1 MANTNSYSSKW
12 PRVNRSTYGL
22 PNTWY
27 QSKNWGHLRRKQ
39 QLDFIQRKLKKERQ
53 DQVGSCMKQISEEC
67 KNMLKNKMQEVMQY
81 NNTLNHPQPSNTAQ
95 NKYKNYKCFQ
105 CKQLGHIIKFC
116 PMDNKDEDMPMKT
129 DTRNLARGKMEGF
142 KTTKPIVM
150 LKYPESIHFST
161 TCMIRG
167 TDLAN
172 WDDIWYVSNQIDKH
186 VCYKLDTF
194 CNIKEDF
201 SVTKLENQMKFLFT
215 YDLLEKQGFEV
226 KYDGNRCTLSYMF
239 NNKEIQIFDEDKMRT
254 MQNKYLEDYFESI
267 TKKDEDLEQD
277 LEWDFF
283 RNRFNKIHL
292 FHLYK
297 LIEGLGGY
305 LGVYFCQEFDTIGEI
320 MGMSRGNEEEIKK
333 CYINY
338 IDVLTSHFKTARA
351 PQQGCKNT
359 FVESAWKAEDKDRD
373 CLGPHQWDFG
383 ENGAP
388 MTRPAVLRGKKTLE
402 HFDVKLEDTRDSQE
416 QPILPYSTKGHKL
429 QEMYSRPSTSR
440 M

>member
-1 MANTNSYSSKW
+1 
-12 PRVNRSTYGL
+12 
-22 PNTWY
+22 
-27 QSKNWGHLRRKQ
+27 
-39 QLDFIQRKLKKERQ
+39 
-53 DQVGSCMKQISEEC
+53 
-67 KNMLKNKMQEVMQY
+67 
-81 NNTLNHPQPSNTAQ
+81 
-95 NKYKNYKCFQ
+95 
-105 CKQLGHIIKFC
+105 
-116 PMDNKDEDMPMKT
+116 MDNKDEDMPMKT

-167 TDLAN
+167 TDVAN

-226 KYDGNRCTLSYMF
+226 KYDGNRCTLSYIF

-277 LEWDFF
+277 LVRIKGNLYSTKVQTFNEFVAFLNLIKHDDVVNQEWDFF
-283 RNRFNKIHL
+283 RNRFNK
-292 FHLYK
+292 
-297 LIEGLGGY
+297 
-305 LGVYFCQEFDTIGEI
+305 I

-338 IDVLTSHFKTARA
+338 IDVLTSHFNTARA

-416 QPILPYSTKGHKL
+416 QPILPHSTKGQNL

-440 M
+440 MQGEEGSSTSSTCDDFTIIT

>member
-1 MANTNSYSSKW
+1 
-12 PRVNRSTYGL
+12 
-22 PNTWY
+22 
-27 QSKNWGHLRRKQ
+27 
-39 QLDFIQRKLKKERQ
+39 
-53 DQVGSCMKQISEEC
+53 
-67 KNMLKNKMQEVMQY
+67 
-81 NNTLNHPQPSNTAQ
+81 
-95 NKYKNYKCFQ
+95 
-105 CKQLGHIIKFC
+105 
-116 PMDNKDEDMPMKT
+116 MDNKDEDMPMKT
-129 DTRNLARGKMEGF
+129 DTKNLARGKMEGF

-215 YDLLEKQGFEV
+215 YGIGEVLIEDGGQGFIVPGVHYAPEVTLNILSIDLLEKQGFEV

-277 LEWDFF
+277 LVRIKGNLYSTKVQTFNEFVAFLNLIKHDDVVNQEWDFF
-283 RNRFNKIHL
+283 RNRFNKVVKWFYNYYLDRSLPGPIPPIINGIQIHL
-292 FHLYK
+292 FDLYK

-305 LGVYFCQEFDTIGEI
+305 LSVYFCQEFDTIGEI
-320 MGMSRGNEEEIKK
+320 MGISRGNGEEIKK

-338 IDVLTSHFKTARA
+338 IDVLTSHFKIARA
-351 PQQGCKNT
+351 PQQGCK
-359 FVESAWKAEDKDRD
+359 EKKD
-373 CLGPHQWDFG
+373 Q
-383 ENGAP
+383 AP
-388 MTRPAVLRGKKTLE
+388 ATHVMTSLSSLE
-402 HFDVKLEDTRDSQE
+402 RLSRLEG
-416 QPILPYSTKGHKL
+416 L
-429 QEMYSRPSTSR
+429 
-440 M
+440 